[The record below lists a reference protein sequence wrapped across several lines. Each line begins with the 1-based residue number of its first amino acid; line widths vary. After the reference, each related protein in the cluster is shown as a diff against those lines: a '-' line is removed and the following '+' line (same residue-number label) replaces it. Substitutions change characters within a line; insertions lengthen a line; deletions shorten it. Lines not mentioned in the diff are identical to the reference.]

1 MDVYLQNDVT
11 IHEGT
16 RYEFEGVVD
25 TFGWRMAVWQMVNR
39 RYLKVP
45 KISDLTEEF
54 SIDEKESRIPM
65 VDIQMSIVKGVV
77 IGRKS

>member
-45 KISDLTEEF
+45 EISDVTEEF

-65 VDIQMSIVKGVV
+65 VDMQMSIVKGVV